1 MKKIRAGASPAKSI
15 LATFIS
21 IIFAGTVLLMLPAAT
36 ASGEWSDFMT
46 AFFTATSATCVT
58 GMSVVDALSH
68 WTRFGHTVI
77 LLLIQVGGIGF
88 IIFATVFASLLN
100 RRITL
105 RERLAASQAI
115 SVDSMSGIVG
125 LAKKIIL
132 RVFLAETAGAMILAI
147 RFIPSFGV
155 GEGIFL
161 SIFHSVSAFCNAGID
176 ILSPGI
182 SAYATDPLV
191 CLTLIALMVTG
202 GLGFFVWED
211 LRIRKGSLSLHT
223 KLALICTGLL
233 LAGGAVMFAIFEY
246 TNPGTIGGFSF
257 SEKILAAFFQSAT
270 CRSAGFA
277 MISQND
283 MSTLSKALTM
293 GLMFIGGSP
302 GSTAGGV
309 KTVTVAVCF
318 LAAICAMRGKREV
331 FVFGRRLAQTT
342 VYRCISVVFFGA
354 MLVLCGWVIISIINP
369 LPAQDILF
377 ECVAAFSTAG
387 ISSGVTPHLNDASKL
402 ILLVLMYL
410 GRVGILTVSLGLMTD
425 KNDSKINYPEGKI
438 IIG

>member
-1 MKKIRAGASPAKSI
+1 MKKIEAGASPAKSI

-21 IIFAGTVLLMLPAAT
+21 IIFAGTILLMLPASS

-58 GMSVVDALSH
+58 GMSVADMLSH
-68 WTRFGHTVI
+68 WTRFGHIVI

-115 SVDSMSGIVG
+115 SVDSMSGIVD

-132 RVFLAETAGAMILAI
+132 RVFIAETAGAILLAI
-147 RFIPSFGV
+147 RFVPSFGA
-155 GEGIFL
+155 GEGIFM
-161 SIFHSVSAFCNAGID
+161 SVFHSVSAFCNAGID
-176 ILSPGI
+176 ILGSGI
-182 SAYATDPLV
+182 SAYAGDPLV

-202 GLGFFVWED
+202 GLGFFVWEN
-211 LRIRKGSLSLHT
+211 LRLHKRSLSLHT
-223 KLALICTGLL
+223 KLALICTGALL
-233 LAGGAVMFAIFEY
+233 LGGAAMFLIFEY
-246 TNPGTIGGFSF
+246 SNSATIGNLGFA
-257 SEKILAAFFQSAT
+257 KKLLAAFFQSAT

-283 MSTLSKALTM
+283 MTVLSKALTM

-318 LAAICAMRGKREV
+318 LAAISAMRGKRDV
-331 FVFGRRLAQTT
+331 FVFGRRLGQTT
-342 VYRCISVVFFGA
+342 VYRCMSVMLFGA
-354 MLVLCGWVIISIINP
+354 MIVFSGWVVITIINP

-387 ISSGVTPHLNDASKL
+387 ISAGITPQLNDASKL
-402 ILLVLMYL
+402 ILIVMMYL

-425 KNDSKINYPEGKI
+425 KKDSKINYPEGKI